1 MRPGFGIATQ
11 LDVHATGPPT
21 GNRLSPIGSDGLLVD
36 LEILSE
42 PSPSLWCSLEPEKR
56 FFRLESAVCLL
67 VFAGRSNL
75 PEKLPIL

>member
-1 MRPGFGIATQ
+1 MPTQ
-11 LDVHATGPPT
+11 IDVHATVPPT
-21 GNRLSPIGSDGLLVD
+21 GNGLSIIGADGLLVD
-36 LEILSE
+36 LEILNE

-56 FFRLESAVCLL
+56 LFRLETALRLL

>member
-1 MRPGFGIATQ
+1 MS
-11 LDVHATGPPT
+11 H
-21 GNRLSPIGSDGLLVD
+21 IGSDGLLVD

-56 FFRLESAVCLL
+56 LFRLESAVHLL